1 MGRRHRDRDIED
13 VASGLMEHNVSD
25 QHVRVGKSDLNR
37 SYNGA
42 FSTHKEPAVSCA
54 MKSDLPD
61 GGKLLRNRG
70 TVWWLV
76 GECFLGKSLLNDL
89 CQGPNRK
96 TKENV
101 PMSEGGMS

>member
-1 MGRRHRDRDIED
+1 MRRRHRDCGIRD
-13 VASGLMEHNVSD
+13 VASDLIEHNVSD
-25 QHVRVGKSDLNR
+25 QHVRAGNSDLNR

-42 FSTHKEPAVSCA
+42 SSSHKEPVVSYA
-54 MKSDLPD
+54 MKADLPP

-89 CQGPNRK
+89 CTGPNCK

-101 PMSEGGMS
+101 PMSEGGKA

>member
-1 MGRRHRDRDIED
+1 
-13 VASGLMEHNVSD
+13 
-25 QHVRVGKSDLNR
+25 
-37 SYNGA
+37 
-42 FSTHKEPAVSCA
+42 